1 MAQYVL
7 KCATQDLSK
16 IASLVTVDRRERYL
30 VTSDDGHDVCDSV
43 VETFPEDVRHEAV
56 DEEVGRWVDHH
67 CELWEVAQ
75 QQDPKRQVVA
85 VMAQS
90 CLELL
95 NGENL
100 ESETLCLNWT
110 VVVVIWQRGLLLTP
124 KIHGSNPVTGKSL
137 FRTFSFC
144 LKDNNNR
151 MMGGNG
157 PNDKTLS
164 KILTINVS
172 PHLCQMGCFWH
183 QKSTVPIQSL
193 AKSYTEHLFSVK
205 KTIIIEWWVG
215 MAPMT
220 KLCRNYEQ

>member
-1 MAQYVL
+1 MPVKYCFVIRNFKFL
-7 KCATQDLSK
+7 LHLL
-16 IASLVTVDRRERYL
+16 ASDHFTAFDDRLVEA
-30 VTSDDGHDVCDSV
+30 
-43 VETFPEDVRHEAV
+43 FPEDVRHEAV
-56 DEEVGRWVDHH
+56 DEEVGRGVDHH
-67 CELWEVAQ
+67 CKLREVAQ
-75 QQDPKRQVVA
+75 QQDPERQVVA

-164 KILTINVS
+164 KL
-172 PHLCQMGCFWH
+172 
-183 QKSTVPIQSL
+183 
-193 AKSYTEHLFSVK
+193 
-205 KTIIIEWWVG
+205 
-215 MAPMT
+215 
-220 KLCRNYEQ
+220 

>member
-1 MAQYVL
+1 MCHPRPFKNSLTGHGGSSWTLPCHIRWRPWCVRQRRGDIPWRRSTWSSRWRSWQMSWSSLRAVRSCPAARPKAASCSSHGSEL
-7 KCATQDLSK
+7 SWTLEWWKPGIGNTLSK
-16 IASLVTVDRRERYL
+16 L
-30 VTSDDGHDVCDSV
+30 DSGCSSFV
-43 VETFPEDVRHEAV
+43 P
-56 DEEVGRWVDHH
+56 
-67 CELWEVAQ
+67 
-75 QQDPKRQVVA
+75 
-85 VMAQS
+85 
-90 CLELL
+90 
-95 NGENL
+95 N
-100 ESETLCLNWT
+100 
-110 VVVVIWQRGLLLTP
+110 GLLLTP
-124 KIHGSNPVTGKSL
+124 EIHGSNPVTGKSL
-137 FRTFSFC
+137 FRTFIFC